1 MEENKMFKQENGN
14 VLIPIV
20 LWNEL
25 KNDFYFSE
33 FIELMEDRQE
43 LLDAK
48 EESTEFFDFR
58 EYDKQR
64 IVNNKKIILK

>member
-1 MEENKMFKQENGN
+1 MIMEENKMFKQENGN
-14 VLIPIV
+14 VLIPVV

-25 KNDFYFSE
+25 KNDLYFNE

-64 IVNNKKIILK
+64 MNSIANV